1 MSAHSTKLDMSS
13 LARLVPVAEVNVGGA
28 LVPTCNAREMHCYLE
43 VKRDFS
49 NWIKARIAKYGF
61 QEAAD
66 YVTEVYAQ
74 NGGNQPTQT
83 KGGRPA
89 IEYHLT
95 LDMAKELAMVENNPM
110 GRQVRRYFI
119 ECERQSQAGRHTSIN
134 IPPPSDPAWAAW
146 LSLSTDERRTR
157 QRDVLI
163 FKQMYGQVGMRLS
176 AVQVGMP
183 HMPDWALGRQ
193 EQYEMELAQQSG
205 LTVTVNVPGGMRT

>member
-1 MSAHSTKLDMSS
+1 MSAQSTNLDMSS
-13 LARLVPVAEVNVGGA
+13 LARLVPVTEANVGGA

-66 YVTEVYAQ
+66 YVTEVYAK
-74 NGGNQPTQT
+74 NGENQPTET

-119 ECERQSQAGRHTSIN
+119 ECERQANHQRSAIN
-134 IPPPSDPAWAAW
+134 VPAPTDPAWAAW

-163 FKQMYGQVGMRLS
+163 YKQAYGSIGMRIAMQQDGLPS
-176 AVQVGMP
+176 LPA
-183 HMPDWALGRQ
+183 WALGQR
-193 EQYEMELAQQSG
+193 EQYEMELAQQTG
-205 LTVTVNVPGGMRT
+205 LTVTVNVPGGMRA